1 MQSLHFSF
9 GGHAPIYA
17 LETTPQPP
25 GPHFRPHRSEV
36 TAMKTVFGLIDA
48 GLVAT
53 IAFGVFTAT
62 ADIFSISSL
71 AL

>member
-1 MQSLHFSF
+1 
-9 GGHAPIYA
+9 
-17 LETTPQPP
+17 
-25 GPHFRPHRSEV
+25 
-36 TAMKTVFGLIDA
+36 MKTVFGLIDA

-53 IAFGVFTAT
+53 IAFGVFAAT